1 MKKEYKIISEL
12 IEKNSKALD
21 VGCGNGEL
29 MQYLFENKTKYIR
42 GLEI

>member
-12 IEKNSKALD
+12 IKKESRTLD

-29 MQYLFENKTKYIR
+29 IKHLFENKTKNIR
-42 GLEI
+42 GL